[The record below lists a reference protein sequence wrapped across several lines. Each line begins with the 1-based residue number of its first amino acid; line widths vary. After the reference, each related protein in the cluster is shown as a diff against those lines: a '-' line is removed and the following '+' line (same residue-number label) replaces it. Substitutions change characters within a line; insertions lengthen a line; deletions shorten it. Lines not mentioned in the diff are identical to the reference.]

1 LKVDLKVRIG
11 KLRLANPVM
20 AASGTFGFG
29 CEFAEF
35 FPLKKLG
42 AVVTK
47 TVTPKPRL
55 GCPPPRVAE
64 TAAGML
70 NAIGLANPGIE
81 RFLREDLV
89 QLTKLGV
96 NAIVNVAGDLWQDY
110 ARLAA
115 GVESSGLASGIELN
129 VSCPNVAKGGISFG
143 TDPETLSKLVSAV
156 RKAVRLPV
164 FVKLTPNVTSIVEM
178 ARVAEDAGADALT
191 VANTLLAMAVDW
203 RRRRPKLAH
212 VTGGLSGPAI
222 KPVNLR
228 MVWQVSRAVKIPV
241 IGVGGILSAEDVMD
255 YLVAGA
261 TAVQVGTAN
270 FIDPR
275 SAARIVDDLPAL
287 VAESGA
293 RSIRELVGTL
303 KTGD

>member
-1 LKVDLKVRIG
+1 
-11 KLRLANPVM
+11 
-20 AASGTFGFG
+20 
-29 CEFAEF
+29 
-35 FPLKKLG
+35 
-42 AVVTK
+42 
-47 TVTPKPRL
+47 
-55 GCPPPRVAE
+55 
-64 TAAGML
+64 
-70 NAIGLANPGIE
+70 
-81 RFLREDLV
+81 
-89 QLTKLGV
+89 
-96 NAIVNVAGDLWQDY
+96 
-110 ARLAA
+110 
-115 GVESSGLASGIELN
+115 
-129 VSCPNVAKGGISFG
+129 
-143 TDPETLSKLVSAV
+143 
-156 RKAVRLPV
+156 
-164 FVKLTPNVTSIVEM
+164 
-178 ARVAEDAGADALT
+178 
-191 VANTLLAMAVDW
+191 MAVDW